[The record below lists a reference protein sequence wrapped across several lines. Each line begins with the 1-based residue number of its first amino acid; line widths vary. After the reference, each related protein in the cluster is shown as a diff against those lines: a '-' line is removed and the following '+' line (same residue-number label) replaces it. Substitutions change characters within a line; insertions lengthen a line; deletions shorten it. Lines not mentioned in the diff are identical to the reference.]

1 MPGAWPRCPPTP
13 PGPLTAID
21 RAPAVLNEFITL
33 NREEI
38 ITRCRAKVAARS
50 MPVPTES
57 EINHGVPMFLDQLVD
72 ALQSGSVANA
82 ALNRTAGQHGHD
94 LLLQGLTVS
103 QVVHDYGDV
112 CQTVTELAME
122 TNAPISTDDFRTLN
136 RCLDQAI
143 ASAVTMY
150 SQESQRERTDEAMDR
165 EQDRLAF
172 LVHELR
178 NLVNTAVIAFD
189 VLKTGNVGVAG
200 STGSV
205 LGRSL
210 SGMRELIARSLDEV
224 RLAQVIANRRPMPV
238 AKFIEDVGAA
248 AMLEA
253 RARSITLIVPAG
265 VPEDLTINA
274 DQPVLAAMVG
284 NLLQNAFKFTRPGT
298 TVTLRVSALEKRVLI
313 EVEDECGGLP
323 GLGEVKDAP
332 ASFEQRG
339 SDRTGLGIGL
349 AFSRWGADAHGGRL
363 YTRNMPG
370 KGCVFAIELPRLSV
384 PSSVP
389 A

>member
-1 MPGAWPRCPPTP
+1 M
-13 PGPLTAID
+13 
-21 RAPAVLNEFITL
+21 LNEFITL
-33 NREEI
+33 HREEI
-38 ITRCRAKVAARS
+38 ITRCRAKVARRS
-50 MPVPTES
+50 MPPPTES

-72 ALQSGSVANA
+72 ALQSGSVEHA
-82 ALNRTAGQHGHD
+82 ALDRTARQHGHD
-94 LLLQGLTVS
+94 LKVQGLTVS

-112 CQTVTELAME
+112 CQTVTELALE

-150 SQESQRERTDEAMDR
+150 AQDSQRDSAHRAMDR
-165 EQDRLAF
+165 EHDRLAF
-172 LVHELR
+172 LIHELR

-189 VLKTGNVGVAG
+189 VLKSGNVGVAG
-200 STGSV
+200 STGAV

-210 SGMRELIARSLDEV
+210 TGLRELIARSLDEV
-224 RLAQVIANRRPMPV
+224 RLTQAAANTKPMPV
-238 AKFIEDVGAA
+238 AQLVREVGAA

-253 RARSITLIVPAG
+253 SVRGINLILPVDL
-265 VPEDLTINA
+265 PEDLMIEG
-274 DQPVLAAMVG
+274 DQPVLSAVVG
-284 NLLQNAFKFTRPGT
+284 NLLQNAFKFTRSGT
-298 TVTLRVSALEKRVLI
+298 TVALRVSSREGRVLI

-323 GLGEVKDAP
+323 GLGEVKDGP
-332 ASFEQRG
+332 ATFEQRG

-349 AFSRWGADAHGGRL
+349 AFCRWGALAHGGRL

-370 KGCVFAIELPRLSV
+370 RGCVFAIDVPLWSV
-384 PSSVP
+384 PGAVP